1 MGWQWVAI
9 VCSSCADYL
18 DVDRYFYD
26 QVSVDSAF
34 SKRVYTEGWL
44 HSAYNTM
51 LYVGEFSEPFRW
63 ASDDLYHPDMK
74 DYQEGNYSA
83 DNQLS
88 DSQESESRLWK
99 YYEGI
104 RKASTFINNVDRCPE
119 LTMDEKAD
127 MKAQVR
133 FLRAYSYWGIDTC
146 IWSCSLDSVRRTRCK
161 SVLRRIIVP
170 RERFDVLVDL

>member
-1 MGWQWVAI
+1 MKRLLYSLWLAVGAI

-83 DNQLS
+83 DNQLILKRVNLVCGNITK
-88 DSQESESRLWK
+88 ESAKHLLLL
-99 YYEGI
+99 I
-104 RKASTFINNVDRCPE
+104 
-119 LTMDEKAD
+119 M
-127 MKAQVR
+127 
-133 FLRAYSYWGIDTC
+133 
-146 IWSCSLDSVRRTRCK
+146 
-161 SVLRRIIVP
+161 
-170 RERFDVLVDL
+170 